1 MNKFILTISGA
12 LLLSGCVYEQ
22 QPAPINDVSIVEDNT
37 PQVQQPTSMS
47 YPLPSN
53 PQINNVIVNEP
64 QPIPNPVQVQDINTN
79 SEEIVIDS
87 KPIND
92 NSTLPTQ
99 QAPTTITNENG
110 ETLDDVVDSIIDT
123 PASNVSNNSPANNKP
138 MGTFNNPVRFDQ
150 SKVYK

>member
-1 MNKFILTISGA
+1 MNKIILTISGI

-22 QPAPINDVSIVEDNT
+22 QPAPINDVSIVEDSA

-64 QPIPNPVQVQDINTN
+64 QPLPNPIQNPSPEVTGQ
-79 SEEIVIDS
+79 SEEIVIES
-87 KPIND
+87 TPINQQTE
-92 NSTLPTQ
+92 SSALPTQ
-99 QAPTTITNENG
+99 QATVDNSNRES
-110 ETLDDVVDSIIDT
+110 LDDVVDSIIDT
-123 PASNVSNNSPANNKP
+123 SNTAPSANSKP